1 VGVFQI
7 GNRRKPEASAKLC
20 RINYFRVAS
29 IRLFSRLTL
38 FAQPVPKYY
47 SVFSTDFRR
56 CPCMPTL
63 YFCQPH
69 AKNQGML
76 RAVLS
81 IKECERVVSQ
91 HPATYV
97 GQQFPKVADGQQ
109 AASDFAVLNFPAN
122 ETPAGWQP
130 GYYRLDS
137 DLTKLNES
145 LLALSR

>member
-1 VGVFQI
+1 
-7 GNRRKPEASAKLC
+7 
-20 RINYFRVAS
+20 
-29 IRLFSRLTL
+29 
-38 FAQPVPKYY
+38 
-47 SVFSTDFRR
+47 
-56 CPCMPTL
+56 MPTL

-81 IKECERVVSQ
+81 VNECERVVRD
-91 HPATYV
+91 HAATYV
-97 GQQFPKVADGQQ
+97 GDEFPKLANEQGS
-109 AASDFAVLNFPAN
+109 ASDFAVLNFPPN
-122 ETPAGWQP
+122 ETPAGWRS

>member
-1 VGVFQI
+1 
-7 GNRRKPEASAKLC
+7 
-20 RINYFRVAS
+20 
-29 IRLFSRLTL
+29 
-38 FAQPVPKYY
+38 
-47 SVFSTDFRR
+47 
-56 CPCMPTL
+56 MPTL

-81 IKECERVVSQ
+81 VNECERVVSQ
-91 HPATYV
+91 HTATYV
-97 GQQFPKVADGQQ
+97 GDQFPKLANEQGS
-109 AASDFAVLNFPAN
+109 ANDFAVLNFPPN
-122 ETPAGWQP
+122 ETPSGWRS

>member
-1 VGVFQI
+1 
-7 GNRRKPEASAKLC
+7 
-20 RINYFRVAS
+20 
-29 IRLFSRLTL
+29 
-38 FAQPVPKYY
+38 
-47 SVFSTDFRR
+47 
-56 CPCMPTL
+56 MPTL

-81 IKECERVVSQ
+81 VNECESVVREYA
-91 HPATYV
+91 ATYV
-97 GQQFPKVADGQQ
+97 GDEFPTLANKQ
-109 AASDFAVLNFPAN
+109 ASANDFAVLSFPAN
-122 ETPAGWQP
+122 ETPEGWRP